1 MTCCISCRPSSLSAT
16 TVLSVAPNKIAPAG
30 MGGSSTRLTPSC
42 PNGSVDTPLKISAFW
57 APTAPTLEAKVTL
70 LSPTSNSPWAVPPVA
85 ALGANSRTFTTP
97 AVYPE
102 KAFVATNRLTNP
114 FRPFGAGAV
123 ITGAV
128 VYPEPPFNITT
139 LAVVEVTIS

>member
-1 MTCCISCRPSSLSAT
+1 M
-16 TVLSVAPNKIAPAG
+16 
-30 MGGSSTRLTPSC
+30 
-42 PNGSVDTPLKISAFW
+42 
-57 APTAPTLEAKVTL
+57 
-70 LSPTSNSPWAVPPVA
+70 
-85 ALGANSRTFTTP
+85 TP

-102 KAFVATNRLTNP
+102 KAFVATSRLTNP